1 MTEPADTVAA
11 AVLAVEGV
19 AGLHAGMFGEVGT
32 YLPGRRVPGVRIA
45 DDVTEVHVT
54 LFFGAPVRE
63 TAARIRSAVAPLV
76 ASGRVDVM
84 VEDVV
89 APAAASA
96 APVRHGHGTR

>member
-1 MTEPADTVAA
+1 MTEPADIVAA
-11 AVLAVEGV
+11 AVLTVAGV

-32 YLPGRRVPGVRIA
+32 YLPGRRVPGVRIG

-54 LFFGAPVRE
+54 LYFGVPVRE

-76 ASGRVDVM
+76 TSDRVDVT

-89 APAAASA
+89 PAATTAS
-96 APVRHGHGTR
+96 HGGGSPSR